1 MTIANLDSSITFE
14 SSGEIDFPLSSFSS
28 SLKVKMP
35 FCFKAKYKW
44 SVKLFRVSLPLKLR
58 NTSYF
63 HRGVK
68 EEDDDDGDK
77 ALSVLMEAIEIILE
91 NVKPKIR

>member
-1 MTIANLDSSITFE
+1 MTIANLDSSIAFE
-14 SSGEIDFPLSSFSS
+14 SSSEIDFPLSSFSS

-35 FCFKAKYKW
+35 FCFKAKYRW

-68 EEDDDDGDK
+68 EEDDDGGR
-77 ALSVLMEAIEIILE
+77 ALLVLMEAIEIILE
-91 NVKPKIR
+91 NVEPKIR